1 METAT
6 TTTQQHNVRG
16 EEGGT
21 MCVTFGIT
29 LSHFPD
35 ADADSDSDP
44 DSDPDR
50 GGLSGLRFGSF
61 QFGSVRFAWF
71 GGRSRAGLS
80 GRHLEPLDNTSID
93 VHVVAGHAPRSGQ
106 P

>member
-1 METAT
+1 
-6 TTTQQHNVRG
+6 
-16 EEGGT
+16 

-80 GRHLEPLDNTSID
+80 GRHLEPIALIVLLTKGLNRKRSLVRALATRTSD
-93 VHVVAGHAPRSGQ
+93 
-106 P
+106 